1 MGWLFFGIALVS
13 IVAILINGYA
23 DDSEPVDNNL
33 YSFKS
38 SDHDC
43 GDFATQE
50 DAQLFYEA
58 SGGPDE
64 DPHDLDRDG
73 DGMACDWNP

>member
-23 DDSEPVDNNL
+23 DDSEPVDTNP